1 MDPYPRPPQAW
12 SLGSRARAI
21 YEGRCQSRAHLRTA
35 PSLATPSFLQY
46 GGAPIFR
53 SQVHQP
59 SSLQPPPPPTLLHQS
74 PRRGRGGWGGTGEG
88 PVGSQGSSGHIRGLH
103 EAGWLPRGPVRPQ
116 RGGAGWGS
124 HISISERG
132 NSAATK
138 KHPPTQAR
146 KPSSAREEARRT
158 SCSPMRK

>member
-1 MDPYPRPPQAW
+1 MGLNPQIVEET
-12 SLGSRARAI
+12 SEKERQYHMCTVHRRKM
-21 YEGRCQSRAHLRTA
+21 EAH
-35 PSLATPSFLQY
+35 S
-46 GGAPIFR
+46 
-53 SQVHQP
+53 
-59 SSLQPPPPPTLLHQS
+59 PPPPTLLHQS

-146 KPSSAREEARRT
+146 QPSSAREEARRT